1 MIDVDSWS
9 PWVAIIV
16 VGGPILLGIVN
27 LVFSSYLSYRHLD
40 AIMGAL
46 KSCRFIY
53 IWGPAWRN
61 RGWFGGFVLIS
72 VIAGIVVWPKADIRY
87 GRLDSTDIENFPPR
101 LKRLLVIYVSMMIIT
116 VVWMGGAYLLLK
128 LR

>member
-1 MIDVDSWS
+1 MTSLDAWT

-16 VGGPILLGIVN
+16 TGGPILLAFMSIGYC
-27 LVFSSYLSYRHLD
+27 LYLSRRHLD

-116 VVWMGGAYLLLK
+116 VVWMGVAYLLLK

>member
-1 MIDVDSWS
+1 MIDVDSWP

-16 VGGPILLGIVN
+16 IGGPILLGAVN
-27 LVFSSYLSYRHLD
+27 LVFSSYLSWRHLD

-53 IWGPAWRN
+53 IWGPAWRS
-61 RGWFGGFVLIS
+61 RGWIGGFVLIA

-87 GRLDSTDIENFPPR
+87 GRLDSADIENFPPR
-101 LKRLLVIYVSMMIIT
+101 LKRLLVIYVTMVIIT
-116 VVWMGGAYLLLK
+116 LVWMGVAYLLLK